1 MFAPFDPLTIWTVD
15 HLAWLS
21 IWLSDHL
28 DNLGYWPSHSKPT
41 VHLNKWL
48 PDIVATWHCD
58 SLTLWPPDRVV
69 VFFHSGNSHGQA
81 YCGGRVERH
90 LEGKWGHN
98 NLLLGFK
105 MEKVIWIVNKKCLS
119 SFFLFNQRRHVFA
132 QIRQRRRQ
140 RRRPTSILY
149 LSLSLS
155 ANDHFM
161 SRRLG
166 LEEDQLESK
175 TKQLIPS
182 NCSLSW

>member
-1 MFAPFDPLTIWTVD
+1 
-15 HLAWLS
+15 
-21 IWLSDHL
+21 
-28 DNLGYWPSHSKPT
+28 
-41 VHLNKWL
+41 
-48 PDIVATWHCD
+48 
-58 SLTLWPPDRVV
+58 
-69 VFFHSGNSHGQA
+69 
-81 YCGGRVERH
+81 
-90 LEGKWGHN
+90 
-98 NLLLGFK
+98 

-119 SFFLFNQRRHVFA
+119 SFFLFNQRRHVFT

-175 TKQLIPS
+175 KMNLSHQIVPFLDKSTNNCLEIKRACLGKASTTSVTSAGSSTLAPTYTMSCGCKRKFQKFRGCKRKYLSLPKVHGRGDMYLWWVENIQLLLGYHTLVHHIAS
-182 NCSLSW
+182 GLLHRY